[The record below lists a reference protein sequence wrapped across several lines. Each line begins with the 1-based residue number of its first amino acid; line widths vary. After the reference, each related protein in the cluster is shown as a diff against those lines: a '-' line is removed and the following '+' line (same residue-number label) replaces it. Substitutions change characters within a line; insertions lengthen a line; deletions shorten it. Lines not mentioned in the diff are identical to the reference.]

1 MKKTTFAAE
10 VCTAAAMQYGLSRLL
25 AAATSRGEDREEVEL
40 GGHPLLLVGSTGTE
54 HDSVRP

>member
-10 VCTAAAMQYGLSRLL
+10 VFTAAALQYALSRLL

-40 GGHPLLLVGSTGTE
+40 GSHHPLLPVAPTGA
-54 HDSVRP
+54 VPA

>member
-10 VCTAAAMQYGLSRLL
+10 VFTAAALQYGLSRLL

-40 GGHPLLLVGSTGTE
+40 GSHPLLPVAPTGAVPT
-54 HDSVRP
+54 

>member
-10 VCTAAAMQYGLSRLL
+10 VLTAAVMQYGLSRLL

-40 GGHPLLLVGSTGTE
+40 GCHPLLLVAPTGAA
-54 HDSVRP
+54 HDSVPA

>member
-10 VCTAAAMQYGLSRLL
+10 VFTAAALQYGLSRLL

-40 GGHPLLLVGSTGTE
+40 GSHPLLPIAPTGA
-54 HDSVRP
+54 VPA